1 MKYPSIVF
9 VGTYPPRECGIATF
23 TQDLLNSSI
32 KYLGAGVVCK
42 VAAMNV
48 SPLDKHVYPPVVKWE
63 IDQNNKKQHIDL
75 AKTINSD
82 PLYLGV
88 ILEHEYGIY
97 GGPEGENILY
107 FIERC
112 HKPIIVT
119 LHTVLPT
126 PAPKMKE
133 VTEKIILAAH
143 ALIVLTENSKLV
155 LEKVYPMAVGKV
167 RVIPHGVHPTTFSTT
182 VGSKKVLKLFGRTI
196 LTTFGLLSPGKG
208 IEYVIRSLPPVVKKH
223 PKVLYL
229 VLGKTH
235 PVVHRQDGEVYR
247 LELTKLVNR
256 LHLKRHVKFYDQY
269 LSLPELIK
277 FLKATDIYI
286 STSINPD
293 QAVSGTLSY
302 ALGTGRAAVST
313 EFAQSREI
321 ITPEVGRLVPIKDP
335 SSMSLAIND
344 LLTSPAK
351 LKKMHRAAYTLT
363 RPMLWTNVA
372 AQYLKLLN
380 QSVIPPLNF
389 SHLVRMTNNFG
400 LFQFAKLSTP
410 DPAFGYTIDDNSRA
424 LVVASFYGKTALSE
438 KYLNF
443 IKTCHQPDGSFVNY
457 LSHPAHL
464 PTSQNTSEDLTDANA
479 RTLWALSEYL
489 ATKTNPS
496 HLRSVAKDIF
506 LKSWNSIKLDNHLR
520 AKALMIKALL
530 LAQQEFPAVSNQMN
544 QKIDLLVSD
553 LVQAFAH
560 YSTSPDWQWFDT
572 SLKYNNAVIPESL
585 FLVARSCNDTSLLNV
600 ATKSLSFLIK
610 TSFKNDYYQ
619 PVGNIQWYTRGSE
632 MSLYDQQPEDPASM
646 ILALRAA
653 FLATKSEMY
662 KNLASICFSWFLGN
676 NSQQVPVYNFVTGG
690 CYDGLTSSG
699 VNLNQGAESLVSY
712 LLSVMAITNFSLN
725 ENSTN

>member
-48 SPLDKHVYPPVVKWE
+48 SPLDKHVYPPVVEWE

-88 ILEHEYGIY
+88 IVEHEYGIY
-97 GGPEGENILY
+97 GGPDGENILY
-107 FIERC
+107 LIERLR
-112 HKPIIVT
+112 KPVIVT
-119 LHTVLPT
+119 LHTILPN
-126 PAPKMKE
+126 PSNSMKQ
-133 VTEKIILAAH
+133 VTEKIVQAAH
-143 ALIVLTENSKLV
+143 TLIVLTQNSKQV
-155 LEKVYPMAVGKV
+155 LERVYPMSVGKV
-167 RVIPHGVHPTTFSTT
+167 HVIPHGVHPTLFSPPTRFKT
-182 VGSKKVLKLFGRTI
+182 KLKLTNRTV
-196 LTTFGLLSPGKG
+196 LTTFGLLSRGKG
-208 IEYVIRSLPPVVKKH
+208 IEYVIRSLVPVVKKH

-235 PVVHRQDGEVYR
+235 PVVHRQEGESYR
-247 LELTKLVNR
+247 KELTQLVNR

-269 LSLPELIK
+269 LTLPELLE

-321 ITPEVGRLVPIKDP
+321 ITPQVGRLVPIKDH

-344 LLTSPAK
+344 LLSDNPR
-351 LKKMHRAAYTLT
+351 LKRMHRAAYTLT
-363 RPMLWTNVA
+363 RPMLWTTVA
-372 AQYLKLLN
+372 SQYLKLLN
-380 QSVIPPLNF
+380 QSIIPPLNF
-389 SHLVRMTNNFG
+389 SHLANMTDNFG

-410 DPAFGYTIDDNSRA
+410 DPTFGYTIDDNSRA
-424 LVVASFYGKTALSE
+424 LILASFYGKTKLA
-438 KYLNF
+438 KIYLNY
-443 IKTCHQPDGSFVNY
+443 IKTCHIPDGSFVNY
-457 LSHPAHL
+457 LSHPTRQ
-464 PTSQNTSEDLTDANA
+464 PTSQNKTEDLTDANA
-479 RTLWALSEYL
+479 RTLWALSEFIVNINNHPDL
-489 ATKTNPS
+489 IS
-496 HLRSVAKDIF
+496 IAKDLF
-506 LKSWNSIKLDNHLR
+506 FNSWSSLNLGQHLR
-520 AKALMIKALL
+520 AKAIVIKALL
-530 LAQQEFPAVSNQMN
+530 LVQSEFPEIKVEINK
-544 QKIDLLVSD
+544 KIDILVTD
-553 LVQAFAH
+553 LTLAFTQN
-560 YSTSPDWQWFDT
+560 STKPEWQWFDS

-585 FLVARSCNDTSLLNV
+585 ILVAHSRLDSSLLDI
-600 ATKSLSFLIK
+600 AIKSLSFLIK
-610 TSFKNDYYQ
+610 TSFVNDYYQ
-619 PVGNIQWYTRGSE
+619 PIGNDGWYQQGGQL
-632 MSLYDQQPEDPASM
+632 SLYDQQPEDPSSM
-646 ILALRAA
+646 ILALKAA
-653 FLATKSEMY
+653 FMATKNEMY

-676 NSQQVPVYNFVTGG
+676 NSQQIPVYNFKTGG

-712 LLSVMAITNFSLN
+712 LLSVMAITNFNLN
-725 ENSTN
+725 ENSAN